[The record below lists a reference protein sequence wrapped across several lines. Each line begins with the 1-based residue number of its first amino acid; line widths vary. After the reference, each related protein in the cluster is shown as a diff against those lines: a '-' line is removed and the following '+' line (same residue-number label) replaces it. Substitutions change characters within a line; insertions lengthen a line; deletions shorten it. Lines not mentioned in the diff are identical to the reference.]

1 MLIHEALIQARGLLR
16 DSDSSSN
23 STKDVC
29 PEISLAEDAS
39 QPLFGTMSF
48 YTFNMILSGSFAAAS
63 CLIIFTLMILHA
75 THLSKSNEQIK
86 SVNSL
91 VVIHNLAT
99 TEMAKLTVENRILRI
114 SLIIP
119 FWSIISFLSICF
131 PTAEV
136 YLHPW
141 LEFVQSVC
149 LATFFLL
156 LCEFVSPSEQHR
168 DVFFAGMTV
177 KNKKAANGEENG
189 LQWYRK
195 MWFAVF
201 QYPVVALLVAILTA
215 ITQAAGVYC
224 EFESKVHF
232 ARLWLQIIGTA
243 SLTIAL
249 MTVIRFFMQLRS
261 KLSHHQPLAKFFAFK
276 LVVTLTFLE
285 NIIFWI
291 LKDTGALNPTSTLTD
306 ADLRIGIPSML
317 VCIEMLPLAAFFHYA
332 YSHRPYVIGGGNTRR
347 PLAGDL
353 EAYEPQTY
361 SGGPGGVWALVEMWN
376 PMEIVEAIV
385 FGLKMKAEE
394 RKQSRAKGRGWQSTK
409 YQSVE
414 EPYEMGRR

>member
-1 MLIHEALIQARGLLR
+1 MLVYEALIQTRGLLR
-16 DSDSSSN
+16 DNDSSSN
-23 STKDVC
+23 STKDTC
-29 PEISLAEDAS
+29 PHISLAEDAS

-75 THLSKSNEQIK
+75 THFSKSNEQIK
-86 SVNSL
+86 
-91 VVIHNLAT
+91 
-99 TEMAKLTVENRILRI
+99 ILRI

-141 LEFVQSVC
+141 LEFVQSIC

-189 LQWYRK
+189 LEWYRK

-249 MTVIRFFMQLRS
+249 MTVIRFFMQLR
-261 KLSHHQPLAKFFAFK
+261 KNLSHHQPLAKFFAFK

-394 RKQSRAKGRGWQSTK
+394 RKQSRARGREWQSTK

>member
-1 MLIHEALIQARGLLR
+1 MLILETLIQARGLLR
-16 DSDSSSN
+16 DRDSSSN
-23 STKDVC
+23 STKDAC
-29 PEISLAEDAS
+29 PNISLAENAS
-39 QPLFGTMSF
+39 QPLFGNMSF

-63 CLIIFTLMILHA
+63 CLIIVSLMILHA

-86 SVNSL
+86 
-91 VVIHNLAT
+91 
-99 TEMAKLTVENRILRI
+99 ILRI

-141 LEFVQSVC
+141 LEFVQSIC

-156 LCEFVSPSEQHR
+156 LCEFVSPSAQHR

-177 KNKKAANGEENG
+177 KNKKAAGGEQNG
-189 LQWYRK
+189 LEWYRK

-232 ARLWLQIIGTA
+232 ARLWLQLISNA
-243 SLTIAL
+243 SLTLAL
-249 MTVIRFFMQLRS
+249 MTVIRFFMQLKS
-261 KLSHHQPLAKFFAFK
+261 KLSHHQPIAKFLAFK

-285 NIIFWI
+285 TIIFWI
-291 LKDTGALNPTSTLTD
+291 LKDTGALNPTPKLTN

-317 VCIEMLPLAAFFHYA
+317 ICIEMLPLAAFFHYA
-332 YSHRPYVIGGGNTRR
+332 YSHRPYVIGSGNVRR

-376 PMEIVEAIV
+376 PMETVEAIV

-394 RKQSRAKGRGWQSTK
+394 RKQQQRGRAGWQATK
-409 YQSVE
+409 YQSVD

>member
-29 PEISLAEDAS
+29 PEISLVEDAS
-39 QPLFGTMSF
+39 QPLFGTISF

-141 LEFVQSVC
+141 LEFVQSIC

>member
-1 MLIHEALIQARGLLR
+1 MLVCEALIQARGLLR
-16 DSDSSSN
+16 DNDSSAN
-23 STKDVC
+23 STKDTC
-29 PEISLAEDAS
+29 PHISLAEDAS

-86 SVNSL
+86 
-91 VVIHNLAT
+91 
-99 TEMAKLTVENRILRI
+99 ILRI

-141 LEFVQSVC
+141 LEFVQSIC

-249 MTVIRFFMQLRS
+249 MTVIRFFMQLRT

-291 LKDTGALNPTSTLTD
+291 LKDTGVLNPTATLTD

-317 VCIEMLPLAAFFHYA
+317 ICIEMLPLAAFFHYA
-332 YSHRPYVIGGGNTRR
+332 YSHRPYVIGSGNTRR

-385 FGLKMKAEE
+385 FGLKMKTEE

>member
-29 PEISLAEDAS
+29 PEISLVEDAS

-141 LEFVQSVC
+141 LEFVQSIC

>member
-1 MLIHEALIQARGLLR
+1 MDVFLRARAE
-16 DSDSSSN
+16 SN

-29 PEISLAEDAS
+29 PEVSLAENAS
-39 QPLFGTMSF
+39 KPLFGNMSF
-48 YTFNMILSGSFAAAS
+48 YKFNMILSGSFTAAS
-63 CLIIFTLMILHA
+63 CLIIFTLMFLHA

-86 SVNSL
+86 
-91 VVIHNLAT
+91 
-99 TEMAKLTVENRILRI
+99 ILRI

-131 PTAEV
+131 PPAEV

-141 LEFVQSVC
+141 LEFVQSIC
-149 LATFFLL
+149 LGTFFLL
-156 LCEFVSPSEQHR
+156 LCEFVSPSAQHR
-168 DVFFAGMTV
+168 DVFFAALTV

-189 LQWYRK
+189 LEWFRK

-201 QYPVVALLVAILTA
+201 QYPVITLLVAIITA

-224 EFESKVHF
+224 EFASKAHF
-232 ARLWLQIIGTA
+232 AKVWLSIISNV
-243 SLTIAL
+243 SLTLAI
-249 MTVIRFFMQLRS
+249 MTVLRLFMQLKS
-261 KLSHHQPLAKFFAFK
+261 ELAHHQPVAKFLSFK
-276 LVVTLTFLE
+276 LVVSLTFIE

-291 LKDTGALNPTSTLTD
+291 IRDTGALNPTPTLTD

-332 YSHRPYVIGGGNTRR
+332 YTYRPYVIGSGRTRR

-361 SGGPGGVWALVEMWN
+361 SGGPAGLWALVEMWN
-376 PMEIVEAIV
+376 PMEIVEAIM
-385 FGLKMKAEE
+385 FGLQMKAEE
-394 RKQSRAKGRGWQSTK
+394 RKQQRARKGSPNAI
-409 YQSVE
+409 YQQADDAH
-414 EPYEMGRR
+414 EMGRGH

>member
-29 PEISLAEDAS
+29 PEISLVEGQSFHSHLSSLSLPWLLLLIPTQDAS
-39 QPLFGTMSF
+39 QPLFGTISF

-141 LEFVQSVC
+141 LEFVQSIC

-189 LQWYRK
+189 LQWYR
-195 MWFAVF
+195 V
-201 QYPVVALLVAILTA
+201 
-215 ITQAAGVYC
+215 
-224 EFESKVHF
+224 S
-232 ARLWLQIIGTA
+232 
-243 SLTIAL
+243 
-249 MTVIRFFMQLRS
+249 
-261 KLSHHQPLAKFFAFK
+261 
-276 LVVTLTFLE
+276 
-285 NIIFWI
+285 
-291 LKDTGALNPTSTLTD
+291 
-306 ADLRIGIPSML
+306 
-317 VCIEMLPLAAFFHYA
+317 
-332 YSHRPYVIGGGNTRR
+332 
-347 PLAGDL
+347 
-353 EAYEPQTY
+353 
-361 SGGPGGVWALVEMWN
+361 
-376 PMEIVEAIV
+376 
-385 FGLKMKAEE
+385 
-394 RKQSRAKGRGWQSTK
+394 
-409 YQSVE
+409 
-414 EPYEMGRR
+414 

>member
-29 PEISLAEDAS
+29 PEISLVEGQSFHSHLSSLSLPWLLLLIPTQDAS
-39 QPLFGTMSF
+39 QPLFGTISF

-86 SVNSL
+86 
-91 VVIHNLAT
+91 
-99 TEMAKLTVENRILRI
+99 ILRI

-141 LEFVQSVC
+141 LEFVQSIC

-189 LQWYRK
+189 LQWYR
-195 MWFAVF
+195 V
-201 QYPVVALLVAILTA
+201 
-215 ITQAAGVYC
+215 
-224 EFESKVHF
+224 S
-232 ARLWLQIIGTA
+232 
-243 SLTIAL
+243 
-249 MTVIRFFMQLRS
+249 
-261 KLSHHQPLAKFFAFK
+261 
-276 LVVTLTFLE
+276 
-285 NIIFWI
+285 
-291 LKDTGALNPTSTLTD
+291 
-306 ADLRIGIPSML
+306 
-317 VCIEMLPLAAFFHYA
+317 
-332 YSHRPYVIGGGNTRR
+332 
-347 PLAGDL
+347 
-353 EAYEPQTY
+353 
-361 SGGPGGVWALVEMWN
+361 
-376 PMEIVEAIV
+376 
-385 FGLKMKAEE
+385 
-394 RKQSRAKGRGWQSTK
+394 
-409 YQSVE
+409 
-414 EPYEMGRR
+414 